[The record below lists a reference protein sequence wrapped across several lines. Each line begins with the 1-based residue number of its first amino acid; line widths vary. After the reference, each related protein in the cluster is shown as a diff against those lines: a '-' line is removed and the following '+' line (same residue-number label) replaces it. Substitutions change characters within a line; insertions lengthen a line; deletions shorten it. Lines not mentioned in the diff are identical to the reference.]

1 MICTWK
7 KQSLG
12 PGSPFLSSS
21 GLFVLR
27 GQTDKSQPCP
37 TVSTI
42 HSVTTY
48 RLRVIDERIWFI
60 IAIPHINQI
69 LYSVFPTFLSTL
81 KFKNKGWHAF
91 GKYNKYCLDSQQLV
105 IKGWKA
111 LKTYTTLNLISC
123 LSPCFCLS
131 LPLTSH
137 TPQTPSL
144 KTFGNRA
151 DLYLHKWP
159 TTEEWNKWI
168 LLLCNKHIL

>member
-1 MICTWK
+1 M
-7 KQSLG
+7 
-12 PGSPFLSSS
+12 
-21 GLFVLR
+21 
-27 GQTDKSQPCP
+27 SQPCP
-37 TVSTI
+37 TVSTT

-48 RLRVIDERIWFI
+48 RLRVIDERIGFI

-81 KFKNKGWHAF
+81 KFKSKGSHAF
-91 GKYNKYCLDSQQLV
+91 GKYNKCCLDSQQLV

-111 LKTYTTLNLISC
+111 LKTYTSLNLYLLSVFVSLS
-123 LSPCFCLS
+123 LSPS
-131 LPLTSH
+131 LTSH

-144 KTFGNRA
+144 KTFGNRE

-159 TTEEWNKWI
+159 KTEEWNKWI